1 MPVLKILI
9 AEEEFLISEG
19 LKSLVDSEESLHLS
33 GVAFEKSTLLETVKR
48 EMPDVLIIDHTSEG
62 FGPETIAKIKALSPQ
77 TEILAITSCQQR
89 PFYIQSMQD
98 GVKSFL
104 LKNCDREEILSAINA
119 TAKGDKFYCS
129 KVLNVIVK
137 EHEELPEVVEQNFP
151 AFNNSC
157 DGINISLREEEIIRL
172 IADGFSNKEIA
183 DKLFLSPHTVN
194 THRKNIMGKLG
205 VNNTAGIV
213 IFAIKKEIISPNKYL
228 FSAAAPTAQ

>member
-19 LKSLVDSEESLHLS
+19 LRSLVDSDEGLHLS
-33 GVAFEKSTLLETVKR
+33 GVVFEKNALLEKIKA
-48 EMPDVLIIDHTSEG
+48 EQPNVLIIDHTSLN
-62 FGPETIAKIKALSPQ
+62 FGPETIAEIKVVAPT
-77 TEILAITSCQQR
+77 TEILAITSCQTK
-89 PFYIQSMQD
+89 PFYMQSMQA

-104 LKNCDREEILSAINA
+104 LKNCDREEIIAAITA
-119 TAKGDKFYCS
+119 TANGEKFYCS
-129 KVLNVIVK
+129 KVLNVILK
-137 EHEELPEVVEQNFP
+137 ENEDLPEILEKNFTVL
-151 AFNNSC
+151 NNSC
-157 DGINISLREEEIIRL
+157 EGINISFREEEIIRL

-194 THRKNIMGKLG
+194 THRKNIMHKLG

-228 FSAAAPTAQ
+228 FSSAPEAS